1 MPVVCPG
8 SFDPITLGHV
18 DVVRR
23 TATLFGDVVVA
34 VGVNTT
40 KSYVFTIEERL
51 AMCRETFAEL
61 GSGITVAPIEG
72 LLVDF
77 CRDHDAGVVVKG
89 LRFSSDFEFE
99 LQQAHM
105 NHHVGAVETVFLPAS
120 REFGTISSTL
130 IRNIASF
137 GGDVSAF
144 LPPEVNRAL
153 MDRMRQRRA
162 NSSDG

>member
-1 MPVVCPG
+1 MRVVCPG

-18 DVVRR
+18 DVIQR
-23 TATLFGDVVVA
+23 AAEIFGEVVVA

-40 KSYVFTIEERL
+40 KQYVFSEDERIAL
-51 AMCRETFAEL
+51 ARRTFADL
-61 GSGITVAPIEG
+61 PGVIVAPIEG

-77 CRDHDAGVVVKG
+77 CREHGAEIVVKG

-105 NHHVGAVETVFLPAS
+105 NNHVGDVETVFLPAS

-130 IRNIASF
+130 IRNIAAY

-144 LPPEVNRAL
+144 LPPEVNEAL
-153 MDRMRQRRA
+153 MRRMAERR
-162 NSSDG
+162 G